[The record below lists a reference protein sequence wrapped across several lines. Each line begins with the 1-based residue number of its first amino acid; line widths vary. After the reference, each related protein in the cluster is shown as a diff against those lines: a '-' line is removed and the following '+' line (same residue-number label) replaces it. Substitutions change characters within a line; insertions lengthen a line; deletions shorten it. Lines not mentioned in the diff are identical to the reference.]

1 MTRFVFA
8 LAGAL
13 MLLLA
18 AGIPQ
23 LSPASAGEV
32 VSVAAQPES
41 DVEVG
46 GKVVPDVNVDVGERD
61 RAWYLSPTWIVIAI
75 LAVGVLIAIIVAASR
90 GGGGTTV
97 IRD

>member
-13 MLLLA
+13 ALLLW
-18 AGIPQ
+18 AGGPQ
-23 LSPASAGEV
+23 LVAASAGEAAI
-32 VSVAAQPES
+32 AAQPEG
-41 DVEVG
+41 DIEVG
-46 GKVVPDVNVDVGERD
+46 GKVVPDVNVEVGERD